1 MAIYKFCLVGASNT
15 IISQIVYFIFIY
27 VGFHYVFASLM
38 GFIISVL
45 NAFYWSNKY
54 VFKAQDNEQR
64 VWWKVLIKTYIAY
77 AGSFFLSTFLLFVWV
92 DIIKISR
99 FMGDCC
105 YIS

>member
-77 AGSFFLSTFLLFVWV
+77 AGGFFLSTFLLFVWV